1 MAQNL
6 TNPIIFFFLFLLHDY
21 LADPLTESRP
31 EKGKLD
37 IYVPSDEQLSPKKL
51 SELIS
56 NAVQATLHFLI
67 PQTVQDSRSFSSFE
81 ETSSIFS
88 GKRSQVAEKW
98 VKETL
103 KKMVPDKLYKEVIHA
118 SKKNQLKFPL
128 PQIIAGEVP
137 TVNLYSMQHTKF
149 HFHFSFAFYFQK
161 TNWHGW
167 MIRSLGAKCLL
178 ELIQHVSSG

>member
-1 MAQNL
+1 M
-6 TNPIIFFFLFLLHDY
+6 F
-21 LADPLTESRP
+21 
-31 EKGKLD
+31 
-37 IYVPSDEQLSPKKL
+37 
-51 SELIS
+51 ELIS
-56 NAVQATLHFLI
+56 NAVQATVHFLI
-67 PQTVQDSRSFSSFE
+67 PQTVQQDSRSFSSFE

-88 GKRSQVAEKW
+88 GKRSRVVEKW

-118 SKKNQLKFPL
+118 SKKTPLKFPL

-137 TVNLYSMQHTKF
+137 TVNLYRQGNTQNF
-149 HFHFSFAFYFQK
+149 IFIFSFAFYFQK

-178 ELIQHVSSG
+178 ELIQHV